1 MKTKHLIITAAS
13 LAVILPTQLLAVCA
27 YQDCGQYVLTH
38 RMIFQQK
45 LATTIVTTNELSDNV
60 HKKYSEQLQALEE
73 QNKVLK
79 NLETLS
85 AKNNMLL
92 REIALESEKAAALTT
107 TSGKISAKTNESLQ
121 RTGETTS
128 ASLKFK
134 TEDIQ

>member
-1 MKTKHLIITAAS
+1 MKTKIFHAAAS

-45 LATTIVTTNELSDNV
+45 LATTITTTNELADNV
-60 HKKYSEQLQALEE
+60 YKKYSEQLQALEE

-107 TSGKISAKTNESLQ
+107 TSGKISAKTNESMQ
-121 RTGETTS
+121 RTGETSS
-128 ASLKFK
+128 AALKFK

>member
-1 MKTKHLIITAAS
+1 MAAII
-13 LAVILPTQLLAVCA
+13 PTQLFAVCA

-45 LATTIVTTNELSDNV
+45 LATTITTTNELADNV
-60 HKKYSEQLQALEE
+60 YKKYNEQLQALEE
-73 QNKVLK
+73 QNHVLK

-85 AKNNMLL
+85 IKNNMLL
-92 REIALESEKAAALTT
+92 REIALESEKAAELTT
-107 TSGKISAKTNESLQ
+107 NSSKISAKTNESLQ
-121 RTGETTS
+121 RTSETTS